1 MSGFPDWVIS
11 LGIDGAYRFGS
22 DVDFSKL
29 FEKYP
34 LPKKREKFPEIMPT
48 FKTLWTHKQQK
59 S

>member
-1 MSGFPDWVIS
+1 MPGS
-11 LGIDGAYRFGS
+11 LVGS

-34 LPKKREKFPEIMPT
+34 LLKKREKFPEIMPT